1 MVTDMDK
8 HHKTSVIWDNVNPM
22 FYECLDTLHDY
33 KFPEEMPPIILDLYD
48 RDEAIIGSDTADF
61 LSRAVIYV

>member
-1 MVTDMDK
+1 
-8 HHKTSVIWDNVNPM
+8 M
-22 FYECLDTLHDY
+22 FYECLDTLHEY

-61 LSRAVIYV
+61 LSRAVIYA